1 MDSYKKLA
9 MIMCSIGLMFLLTG
23 VSYAYFNY
31 SNTTDSQNLVVG
43 DIHFNHVEGNDE
55 IVLTNAFP
63 ESTSEARAST
73 RNNYMTFSINGLNT
87 SNKTIY
93 YEFILDYG
101 EELSSPKSRY
111 NDSDLK
117 FDLVELD
124 ANGNELGYLV
134 DARSYSSIS
143 NKRIWVDTIDSNTN
157 NEVNRYYKL
166 RVWLDE
172 NIIISDSLETA
183 NYTASEYPNKYATIK
198 LIIKGDFQEKELYS
212 GLYNIMKNNSVLDSI
227 NSTYVQNATPGINFA
242 ENVSDTNGKG
252 LYMLDSTKNDTY
264 PIVYYRGAVT
274 DNNVFFANKCWK
286 AVRTTNTGGVVLVYN
301 GLNTGTESA
310 PVCNNTGNAT
320 RISATVNGNTYTAAN
335 FNTFNSSFASIGYMY
350 GDKYVIDSGTVS
362 GSYYAN
368 GFDWNGTSYTLTSDA
383 TTTYGTGKHYS
394 CASTD
399 KTATC
404 GSIRYYFHNSNYIT
418 LTDGD
423 GIDEALAKMS
433 TNSYNSLAKQIV
445 DAWYVANLTDYTNKL
460 EDTIWCND
468 RSFSD
473 KAGLD
478 PDGPDSG
485 IPYFGSY
492 SSYQGVPSFTCSK
505 NDSFTVDNVLGNQKL
520 TYPIALLSA
529 NEAIL
534 AGRGST
540 SYLNSGIAY
549 YTMSPSYF
557 WNPFTY
563 SFAITSSG
571 IDVNQSN
578 NGSASYRPAISISS
592 SAHVVEGDGT
602 VNNPYIIE

>member
-1 MDSYKKLA
+1 MDKYKKLA
-9 MIMCSIGLMFLLTG
+9 MIICSFGLMFLLTG
-23 VSYAYFNY
+23 ITYSYFNY
-31 SNTTDSQNLVVG
+31 TKTSSSQQLIAG
-43 DIHFNHVEGNDE
+43 DIHFNLNEGQDE
-55 IVLTNAFP
+55 IELTNIFP
-63 ESTSEARAST
+63 ESVSEARS
-73 RNNYMTFSINGLNT
+73 RDDNYITFSVNGKNT

-93 YEFILDYG
+93 YEFVLNYG
-101 EELSSPKSRY
+101 ETLSSPKSRY
-111 NDSDLK
+111 NDEHLR
-117 FDLVELD
+117 FDLVEVD
-124 ANGNELGYLV
+124 VNGNEIEYLV
-134 DARSYSSIS
+134 DARNYSSIV
-143 NKRIWVDTIDSNTN
+143 NKRIWVDTIDANTST
-157 NEVNRYYKL
+157 EIVHYYKL

-172 NIIISDSLETA
+172 NVIISDSAPNA
-183 NYTASEYPNKYATIK
+183 NYTTEEYPNKYATIK
-198 LIIKGDFQEKELYS
+198 LIAKGDFEEKELFPK
-212 GLYNIMKNNSVLDSI
+212 LYNIMKNNSVLDSI
-227 NSTYVQNATPGINFA
+227 NSIYVQNETPGIIFTA
-242 ENVSDTNGKG
+242 DASDNNGKG
-252 LYMLDSTKNDTY
+252 LYMLDSSKNDTY

-286 AVRTTNTGGVVLVYN
+286 AVRTTNTGGVILVYN

-310 PVCNNTGNAT
+310 PSCNNTGNAT
-320 RISATVNGNTYTAAN
+320 RISAKVNGTTYTATN

-350 GDKYVIDSGTVS
+350 GDKYTISNGSVS
-362 GSYYAN
+362 GAYYAN
-368 GFDWNGTSYTLTSDA
+368 GFDWNGTSYSLTEDA
-383 TTTYGTGKHYS
+383 TTTVGDGKHYS
-394 CASTD
+394 CASTN
-399 KTATC
+399 KTDTC
-404 GSIRYYFHNSNYIT
+404 TTIRYYFHSYYYIT
-418 LTDGD
+418 LTGGD
-423 GIDEALAKMS
+423 GIDETLAKIN

-445 DAWYVANLTDYTNKL
+445 DAWYVANLVDYTNKL

-468 RSFSD
+468 RSFSN

-478 PDGPDSG
+478 PNGPESG

-549 YTMSPSYF
+549 YTMSPSYY

-578 NGSASYRPAISISS
+578 KGSASYRPAISIASTTN
-592 SAHVVEGDGT
+592 VVDGDGT